1 MKYSLENQEKQN
13 IMLLTT
19 EECMEQCRELA
30 GFASLRRNIQ
40 DHNIE
45 YCKVEMHESCIIGTL
60 LIPDK
65 ENPNDDLFS
74 FSFYMDAE
82 QLLFVDDASH
92 IKEVDTMIR
101 EGELLQATDIAQF
114 FSKMLAYLIGD
125 DMSCLQSYEE
135 KLSFMEE
142 RMMEDF
148 SRDIHREIQACR
160 RELLILNSYFFQMM
174 DICDTL
180 EDNLPNYYGEDT
192 VTRAYANLS
201 NRINRLYGHTQM
213 LREYALQVREMYQSQ
228 VDIRQND
235 TMRILT
241 VVTAIFLP
249 LSLVTGWYGM
259 NFVHMPELQKPYAY
273 GVVVIICII
282 MVIAEIIFFKFKDW
296 L

>member
-1 MKYSLENQEKQN
+1 MKYSLENQEKQS
-13 IMLLTT
+13 ILVLTT
-19 EECMEQCRELA
+19 EECMEQCTRLA

-40 DHNIE
+40 GHNIE

-74 FSFYMDAE
+74 FCFYMDAQ

-92 IKEVDTMIR
+92 IQKVDSMIR
-101 EGELLQATDIAQF
+101 EGELLQSSDIPQF

-142 RMMEDF
+142 RMLDDF
-148 SRDIHREIQACR
+148 SKDIHKEIQACR

-174 DICDTL
+174 DVCDTMGA
-180 EDNLPNYYGEDT
+180 NLPDYYGKHT
-192 VTRAYANLS
+192 PVRAYTNLS

-241 VVTAIFLP
+241 VVTTIFLP
-249 LSLVTGWYGM
+249 LTLVTGWYGM
-259 NFVHMPELQKPYAY
+259 NFIHMPELQMPYAY
-273 GVVVIICII
+273 GIVIIICII
-282 MVIAEIIFFKFKDW
+282 MVIAEIIYFKFKDW